1 MRYGTV
7 PIVRETGGL
16 FDTVPAYNI
25 ETGEGN
31 GFTFKSYNAHDMLD
45 AVRRA
50 ENLFQDKEH
59 WTALQKGV
67 MAYDSSW
74 KRSVQEYWDI
84 YRSMVG

>member
-1 MRYGTV
+1 M
-7 PIVRETGGL
+7 L
-16 FDTVPAYNI
+16 FRSDTVPAYNI

-31 GFTFKSYNAHDMLD
+31 GFTFKSYNAHDMLG

-50 ENLFQDKEH
+50 EALFHDKEH
-59 WTALQKGV
+59 WNQLQQSV

-84 YRSMVG
+84 YRSLVE